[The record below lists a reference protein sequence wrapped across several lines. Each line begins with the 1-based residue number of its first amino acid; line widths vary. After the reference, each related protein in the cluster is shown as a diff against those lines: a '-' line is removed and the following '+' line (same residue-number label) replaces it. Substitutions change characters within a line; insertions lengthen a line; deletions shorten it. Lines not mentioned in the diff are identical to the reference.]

1 VTFLVCRTPY
11 GSLAWVSLAVTFSA
25 ALFFM
30 LSAFKCFLTYAETPD
45 YKVYLGYWSQE
56 NPATFSSNANGYD
69 DGNHCVRWDSATQEE
84 RFDGIWRFGKALG
97 MMGTMVATILFII
110 CIYIIFFKVQTK
122 YFTFMLYSNIFL
134 GIASLLFLT
143 SLASDVCKNVNC
155 KLGPGGYMAVLGFFL
170 WMAAAYV
177 SYKLQALSQEPE
189 YEYRPSISRNQVTE
203 TSIVPHVEKDVEDTD
218 NDDGTVTQV
227 TTITTYEP
235 EKSGKKKKKKVD
247 KVKRVMNEDDA
258 V

>member
-1 VTFLVCRTPY
+1 MTFLVCRSPY
-11 GSLAWVSLAVTFSA
+11 GSLAWVSLVVTFFA

-30 LSAFKCFLTYAETPD
+30 LSAFKCFLTYAKTPD
-45 YKVYLGYWSQE
+45 YKIFVGYWSQE
-56 NPATFSSNANGYD
+56 NMAMASNADGYD
-69 DGNHCVRWDSATQEE
+69 DGNYCVKYDSATQKDL
-84 RFDGIWRFGKALG
+84 FDGVWRFGKALG
-97 MMGTMVATILFII
+97 VIGAMVATILFIM
-110 CIYIIFFKVQTK
+110 CIYILFFKVQTK

-155 KLGPGGYMAVLGFFL
+155 KLGPGGYMAIIGFFL

-203 TSIVPHVEKDVEDTD
+203 TGIVPHVQKDVEDTD
-218 NDDGTVTQV
+218 NDDGTVTRV